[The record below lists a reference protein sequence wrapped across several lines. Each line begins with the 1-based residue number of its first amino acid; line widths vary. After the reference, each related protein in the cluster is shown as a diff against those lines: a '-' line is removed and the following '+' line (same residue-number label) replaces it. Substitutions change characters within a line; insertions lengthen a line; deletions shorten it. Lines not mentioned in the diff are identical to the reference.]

1 MESWFLWADFRPH
14 FQFTSG
20 LVIFWHKN
28 LYKKFSLTFSV
39 LKFIFFFLFSDN
51 NFARLIYSVFLVIDC
66 HVFPFNDSFSSHV
79 IFNSFNRIE
88 LFSFVSYTS
97 SFSSFIIS
105 SVFFFFVLFTSLSL
119 TYLMIPASHLISF
132 LLISIR
138 IFHPDM
144 VETIKKQKKKR
155 QTKCSSNNFKKPELY
170 WLFSSIELFFLF
182 FSILIQLDLNFII
195 IFFN

>member
-39 LKFIFFFLFSDN
+39 LKFIFFLFSDN

-144 VETIKKQKKKR
+144 VETIKKQKKKGR
-155 QTKCSSNNFKKPELY
+155 RNVLQIISKN
-170 WLFSSIELFFLF
+170 
-182 FSILIQLDLNFII
+182 LNFIGCFLQSNC
-195 IFFN
+195 FFYFFLY